1 MAEMIPSILKPPP
14 TGLASLR
21 RTQDTTPQQDTQS
34 SKPRSPSK
42 GSPKKP
48 KSPQKPKSPR
58 KSKSSSSPLPKS
70 VLVTPRNSPKKSP
83 KSRRRVKFYE
93 TDHVH
98 EIEDAPA
105 SDGEATAQPE
115 PQTLVP
121 GFVWPLKFPEYSQ
134 LLDVCKTQSMSTFDG
149 QRGILSL
156 ESHSSL
162 KEAVNKEKPLVAS
175 RIAARTLC
183 NDVFVQTFEQ
193 LKVEQEAGAVIET
206 NSELTEVVNQV
217 ADIML
222 PWHNADLRTMLAPD
236 QENLF
241 ERVGA
246 DDHSITNPN
255 FFMSAEELQANKMGP
270 QFIHENLNPVRRGS
284 SGMIF

>member
-1 MAEMIPSILKPPP
+1 MAPLYPVRA
-14 TGLASLR
+14 ASLR

-149 QRGILSL
+149 QRVSVDVLGY
-156 ESHSSL
+156 HSR
-162 KEAVNKEKPLVAS
+162 LV
-175 RIAARTLC
+175 L
-183 NDVFVQTFEQ
+183 
-193 LKVEQEAGAVIET
+193 
-206 NSELTEVVNQV
+206 
-217 ADIML
+217 
-222 PWHNADLRTMLAPD
+222 
-236 QENLF
+236 NLF
-241 ERVGA
+241 EPFTGHLILGKSLLVEGGRQQGEA
-246 DDHSITNPN
+246 LSGIEDS
-255 FFMSAEELQANKMGP
+255 S
-270 QFIHENLNPVRRGS
+270 ENAV
-284 SGMIF
+284 